1 MAHHPAGGPPPPP
14 RIDPAELRPG
24 RARYWIGGAVIA
36 LGFIA
41 GLAGLITGI
50 VIAAQ
55 VPDFAGRAGPGESTS
70 FEVGAE
76 QAGSSW
82 SLYADAPGAN
92 PGACSVTDPA
102 GADVPLGS
110 SAVSH
115 NVQNGQQYW
124 ESVAAFTPAE
134 AGEYTLGCSDEAA
147 TYAVTPGGD
156 AAGTGLGV
164 LGGLGSMFLFP
175 ILGLLIGL
183 LLIITTY
190 TGRSRDRRRLLA
202 ERGYPRY

>member
-1 MAHHPAGGPPPPP
+1 
-14 RIDPAELRPG
+14 
-24 RARYWIGGAVIA
+24 
-36 LGFIA
+36 
-41 GLAGLITGI
+41 
-50 VIAAQ
+50 
-55 VPDFAGRAGPGESTS
+55 GESTS

-164 LGGLGSMFLFP
+164 LGGLGPMFLFP

-183 LLIITTY
+183 LLIITTHP
-190 TGRSRDRRRLLA
+190 GRRGDRRRLPA
-202 ERGYPRY
+202 ERGRPRYAPARHASGRAAAPGPTRRRVPKRTDRYRGDVRAGDPRR